1 MWGTISYFRSWR
13 SYSPLTCLV
22 QMLFICFS
30 ALAFYCCQN
39 SIHISMIWSSLVL
52 LLDLFTHPM
61 CACCVSW
68 LWMPRGLSLACSF
81 VIPQYWNKLDSVIHS
96 SQLKR
101 FKKNVSRNIY
111 FVLSWV
117 RHQLRTNEHKHYL
130 YLDEICFWDAKW
142 TQWTILKLHMNTQTH
157 TQQTEIH
164 TYTQPT
170 FLFRSVHRKAH
181 TLLG

>member
-1 MWGTISYFRSWR
+1 
-13 SYSPLTCLV
+13 
-22 QMLFICFS
+22 MLFICFS

-130 YLDEICFWDAKW
+130 YLDEICFWDAMS
-142 TQWTILKLHMNTQTH
+142 LHNGLFWNCTWIHRLTHNKQKYTH
-157 TQQTEIH
+157 THSPHSSLGLCTEKRTH
-164 TYTQPT
+164 
-170 FLFRSVHRKAH
+170 FLDKRFDDTSALWA
-181 TLLG
+181 LLRA